1 MEKRAYFQTADSI
14 ACAFLLLC
22 YLALIIFSRLYTI
35 YPLDDDWSYIRAAET
50 FFQTGQMKFTPWTSP
65 SLVFQV
71 LWGSLFCW
79 VLGFSANTLVVSTL
93 AISCIGM
100 VFFYLLL
107 REAGWEPGK
116 ALCLCLVVIFNPFS
130 FPLLFT
136 FFTDHHFLGLM
147 LAALFFYYRG
157 AQRESIFC
165 LVLGSVFTALAVL
178 VRQQGLLLAAGAGL
192 YFLSSGRRRDRA
204 ALQAAVALSLPVIV
218 FAVYSYW
225 FNAIHGPTYSS
236 LQQWQWMIEDVKNP
250 LRLFSK
256 AMHRPFLILEF
267 LGMSLIPV
275 SLSLLPAPGEWLRP
289 RQTSYVLLFCTA
301 GVVLFLLEHAGIYS
315 SVYTWM
321 NGFHFAYVSEYGY
334 RGSEHVLQL
343 FYKIIDFLAIFSIL
357 TLICGLVKKR
367 KNISRRAAASPLSML
382 LLMGVL
388 QVLYLLIV
396 RYKFTR
402 YYLVII
408 PFFILWGLQLLKER
422 RMQKKYFIPLLAGF
436 AAISVMGTQDFLSFN
451 EARWKLGEKLLGSGM
466 PARTLSAGFPF
477 DCWHNMDYCR
487 VHPADI
493 VPQKYDIPWW
503 FEELLPAM
511 DAQYLISASPVPSG
525 FYYLKYFCTDRY
537 TVIDSVDYYS
547 LLYLRNMRLCVLRRE
562 PYSAPEKKGEM
573 YYNFINN
580 FSGAQVQYSGPVP
593 AGGITISS
601 LNMATGSKRALAQPA
616 ETRVTFRLDLPH
628 RSCRLRFSLA
638 QLPPVPS
645 AGGSGVLFKI
655 ILNNN
660 LMENLFDTAMMAR
673 EEQQMSFLKPR
684 SQFLQP
690 RTIYL
695 QCLSGRHTDG
705 ERARDEITLDMSRF
719 SGMTV
724 EITFAVEPGPQPGA
738 PSSTG
743 LWGEPVI
750 ETY

>member
-1 MEKRAYFQTADSI
+1 GA
-14 ACAFLLLC
+14 
-22 YLALIIFSRLYTI
+22 
-35 YPLDDDWSYIRAAET
+35 
-50 FFQTGQMKFTPWTSP
+50 
-65 SLVFQV
+65 
-71 LWGSLFCW
+71 
-79 VLGFSANTLVVSTL
+79 
-93 AISCIGM
+93 
-100 VFFYLLL
+100 
-107 REAGWEPGK
+107 
-116 ALCLCLVVIFNPFS
+116 ALC
-130 FPLLFT
+130 
-136 FFTDHHFLGLM
+136 
-147 LAALFFYYRG
+147 
-157 AQRESIFC
+157 
-165 LVLGSVFTALAVL
+165 
-178 VRQQGLLLAAGAGL
+178 
-192 YFLSSGRRRDRA
+192 FLSSSRMRDRA
-204 ALQAAVALSLPVIV
+204 AGKAAIALALPVIA
-218 FAVYSYW
+218 FGVYSYW

-267 LGMSLIPV
+267 LGLSLIPV
-275 SLSLLPAPGEWLRP
+275 SLSLLPSPGEWLRP

-343 FYKIIDFLAIFSIL
+343 FYKIIDVLAIFSIL
-357 TLICGLVKKR
+357 TLIYGLVKAR
-367 KNISRRAAASPLSML
+367 NSISSRSAASVLPLFFF
-382 LLMGVL
+382 MGGL
-388 QVLYLLIV
+388 QVLYLLLV

-408 PFFILWGLQLLKER
+408 PFFILWGLQFLKER

-436 AAISVMGTQDFLSFN
+436 AVVSVMGTQDFLSFN

-466 PARTLSAGFPF
+466 PARTVSAGFPF

-487 VHPADI
+487 AHPADI

-537 TVIDSVDYYS
+537 TVIDAADYYS
-547 LLYLRNMRLCVLRRE
+547 LLYLKTMRLFVLKRE
-562 PYSAPEKKGEM
+562 KHSAPEKAGEM

-580 FSGAQVQYSGPVP
+580 FSGAHVRDSGPVP

-616 ETRVTFRLDLPH
+616 ETRATFRLGLPH
-628 RSCRLRFSLA
+628 QPCRLRFSLA

-645 AGGSGVLFKI
+645 SGGSGVLFKI
-655 ILNNN
+655 FLNNN
-660 LMENLFDTAMMAR
+660 LLENLFDTAKMAG
-673 EEQQMSFLKPR
+673 EEQQMSFVKPRGNLLKPR
-684 SQFLQP
+684 ILYLEYLPP
-690 RTIYL
+690 RHAAAD
-695 QCLSGRHTDG
+695 S
-705 ERARDEITLDMSRF
+705 ARDEITLDMSRF